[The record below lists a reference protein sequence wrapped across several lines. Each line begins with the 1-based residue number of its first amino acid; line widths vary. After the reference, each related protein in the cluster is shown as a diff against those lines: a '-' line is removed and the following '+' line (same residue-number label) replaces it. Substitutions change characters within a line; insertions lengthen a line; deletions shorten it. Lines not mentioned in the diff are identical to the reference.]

1 MSRCPNAQS
10 GGAPTP
16 DGASLHGQSDMI
28 YDNAVRHPV
37 TEGSAFKLMFVD
49 FDCGSVLI
57 IM

>member
-1 MSRCPNAQS
+1 MSRCPIAES

-16 DGASLHGQSDMI
+16 DDGSLHGSDI
-28 YDNAVRHPV
+28 TFDNRYTPPV

>member
-1 MSRCPNAQS
+1 MSRCPNTES
-10 GGAPTP
+10 GGAPIP
-16 DGASLHGQSDMI
+16 DGGSLHGQSDI
-28 YDNAVRHPV
+28 TSDNRHTPPI